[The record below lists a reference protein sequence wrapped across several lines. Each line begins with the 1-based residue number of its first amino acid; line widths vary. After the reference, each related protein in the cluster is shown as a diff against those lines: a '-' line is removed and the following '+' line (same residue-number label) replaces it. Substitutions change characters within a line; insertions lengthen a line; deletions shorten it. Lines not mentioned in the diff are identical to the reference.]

1 MSSDAVSRELIA
13 QLVDGTIDEDNAQRL
28 RKMPRK
34 DRARFFNYL
43 AVLQERVSWPE
54 RILLRLG
61 DKLYI
66 VARPPSERVVKCVCG
81 HEFGDY
87 RENWK
92 LKCRIRTRTTPAAMA
107 QVYDPLPAVP
117 EAGLQEVREFFCPGC
132 ATQHAVEVVAPGYPV
147 VFELLPDLDAFY
159 RDYLDQP
166 LADEAPDWYRDRSAE
181 VTARWT

>member
-1 MSSDAVSRELIA
+1 MSSEAVSRELIA

-34 DRARFFNYL
+34 DRERFFNYL
-43 AVLQERVSWPE
+43 AVLQERVTWPE

-66 VARPPSERVVKCVCG
+66 VARPPGERLVKCACG

-92 LKCRIRTRTTPAAMA
+92 LQCRIRTRTTPEDMA

-117 EAGLQEVREFFCPGC
+117 EAGLQEVREFFCPAC
-132 ATQHAVEVVAPGYPV
+132 ATQHAVEVVAPGYPI

-159 RDYLDQP
+159 RDYLGQP
-166 LADEAPDWYRDRSAE
+166 LSDEAPGWYSDRSAE